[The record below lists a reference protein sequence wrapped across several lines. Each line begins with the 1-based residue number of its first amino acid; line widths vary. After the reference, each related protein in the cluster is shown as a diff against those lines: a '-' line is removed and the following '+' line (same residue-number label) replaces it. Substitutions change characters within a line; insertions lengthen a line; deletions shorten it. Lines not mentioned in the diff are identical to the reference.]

1 MTRKTFRTGCANH
14 FCDIVVKTTEV
25 LIQHIVFMFIFML
38 TLAYYCD
45 EKAPML
51 TKIFPYNSN
60 NLQPVKQIPK
70 IFQVVQKL
78 SRYFHTDQKIQT
90 VRRLSKLSGHSLDIS
105 VEFQRPNFP
114 DLQNF
119 LFPRSIAN
127 SPTSV

>member
-1 MTRKTFRTGCANH
+1 MKPL
-14 FCDIVVKTTEV
+14 EV
-25 LIQHIVFMFIFML
+25 PIQQIVFMFIFML

-78 SRYFHTDQKIQT
+78 SKLSRDFHTDQKMET
-90 VRRLSKLSGHSLDIS
+90 VRRLSKLSGDSPDIS

>member
-14 FCDIVVKTTEV
+14 FYNIFVKTLEV
-25 LIQHIVFMFIFML
+25 PIQHIVFMFIFML